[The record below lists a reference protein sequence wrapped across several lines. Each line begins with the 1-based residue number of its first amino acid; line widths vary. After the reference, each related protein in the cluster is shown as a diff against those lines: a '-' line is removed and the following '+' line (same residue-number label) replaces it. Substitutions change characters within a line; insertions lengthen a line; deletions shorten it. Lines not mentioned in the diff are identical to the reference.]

1 MFFRRLARI
10 MHDKQVCPRQEGA
23 ENAENIEKE
32 WKMETLNEVL
42 AIIALYENLKRR
54 MEK

>member
-1 MFFRRLARI
+1 MPQSREEIAKILGRKRA
-10 MHDKQVCPRQEGA
+10 KCPA
-23 ENAENIEKE
+23 VVT
-32 WKMETLNEVL
+32 METLNEVL